1 MLSNEASVNDKFLVT
16 IQKRDSRYEVSLPWK
31 KHHPFLPENYK
42 VKVSR
47 LNSEASDEKTGIIR
61 RVQQNN

>member
-1 MLSNEASVNDKFLVT
+1 MLSNEASVIDKFLDT
-16 IQKRDSRYEVSLPWK
+16 IHKRDSRYEVSLPWK
-31 KHHPFLPENYK
+31 ERHPLLPENYE

-47 LNSEASDEKTGIIR
+47 LNSESSDEKTGITR